1 MKVENGVRLMAGMM
15 ILISVLLVI
24 IVSKWWLLLTAFVG
38 LNLIQSVFTGFCPA
52 ANILRKLGLKDYGVL
67 SWCRR
72 SR

>member
-52 ANILRKLGLKDYGVL
+52 ANILRKLGLKD
-67 SWCRR
+67 
-72 SR
+72 